1 MSGKEDGDDK
11 GFADEIEGV
20 KPLRGR
26 DKLRPPPEAKPSP
39 APHSPNAR
47 RQAFVIERRGD
58 DVFARREDVSRK
70 QLVEL
75 RAGRVPVERE
85 VDLHGLDETA
95 ARRALLA
102 AIERA
107 REDGLRCLL
116 VIHGAGHHSQ
126 AGPVLKRALPD
137 WLTEDGVAGHLLAF
151 ATASSRLGGPGTT
164 LLLLRRTR
172 RR

>member
-11 GFADEIEGV
+11 GFADEVEGV

-26 DKLRPPPEAKPSP
+26 DKLRPRPGATLTAARRTAPSP
-39 APHSPNAR
+39 QHS
-47 RQAFVIERRGD
+47 FVIERRGD
-58 DVFARREDVSRK
+58 DVFARGEDVSRK

-75 RAGRVPVERE
+75 RAGRVPVDRE
-85 VDLHGLDETA
+85 VDLHGLDEAA

-107 REDGLRCLL
+107 REDALRCLL
-116 VIHGAGHHSQ
+116 VIHGAGHPSE

-137 WLTEDGVAGHLLAF
+137 WLTEDAVAGRLLAF
-151 ATASSRLGGPGTT
+151 ATASTRLGGSGAT

-172 RR
+172 R

>member
-1 MSGKEDGDDK
+1 MALARTDCRT
-11 GFADEIEGV
+11 AEIEGV
-20 KPLRGR
+20 TPLRGR
-26 DKLRPPPEAKPSP
+26 EKLRPPPEVKPSP

-85 VDLHGLDETA
+85 VDLHGLDEPA

-107 REDGLRCLL
+107 REDALRCLL
-116 VIHGAGHHSQ
+116 VIHGAGHHSE

-137 WLTEDGVAGHLLAF
+137 WLTEDAVASRLLAF
-151 ATASSRLGGPGTT
+151 ATATTRLGGPGAT

-172 RR
+172 R